1 MREKH
6 KQVAPHLRS
15 LEKLSLFIEEQHLG
29 RVDSREWK
37 QEWADRW
44 VAYADLVAF
53 ASRAIRSD
61 VVVLNNIVRFD
72 RACQIVAA
80 EFPGIRLHRFSD
92 ATFAI
97 ANTFSEAIG
106 FSIALSHS
114 CLALNY
120 EYLQHGNKPFFIHL
134 IVPRITVA
142 WGRVLLLPET
152 LAHEARFSGI
162 DPKNVI
168 AGSAIVRAFYL
179 EKNSAG
185 GLVTLSED
193 GINALRNLNIRGHR
207 GRNTNGLERWIQ
219 SLSDRVALKSGRVFG
234 FRGNALDVPWLLL
247 QPIQN
252 EAGSLWAA
260 MPSDADFAISAYL
273 DVWDKSIREFY
284 SPQNFD
290 APLDVVKHCQA
301 GIRHAVQCYYISH
314 GRVKPSYES
323 LSEVQAKIRQKTT
336 RAAISDALS

>member
-1 MREKH
+1 MPEKH

-15 LEKLSLFIEEQHLG
+15 LQKLSSFIEEKRLG
-29 RVDSREWK
+29 RVDSRERK
-37 QEWADRW
+37 EEWADRW

-53 ASRAIRSD
+53 AARAIRSD

-80 EFPGIRLHRFSD
+80 EFPRVRLHRFSD

-134 IVPRITVA
+134 IVPRITIA

-152 LAHEARFSGI
+152 PAHEAKFSGI

-168 AGSAIVRAFYL
+168 AGSAIVRAFHL

-185 GLVTLSED
+185 GLVT
-193 GINALRNLNIRGHR
+193 
-207 GRNTNGLERWIQ
+207 
-219 SLSDRVALKSGRVFG
+219 
-234 FRGNALDVPWLLL
+234 
-247 QPIQN
+247 
-252 EAGSLWAA
+252 
-260 MPSDADFAISAYL
+260 
-273 DVWDKSIREFY
+273 
-284 SPQNFD
+284 
-290 APLDVVKHCQA
+290 
-301 GIRHAVQCYYISH
+301 
-314 GRVKPSYES
+314 
-323 LSEVQAKIRQKTT
+323 
-336 RAAISDALS
+336 

>member
-1 MREKH
+1 VEAGTKMREKR
-6 KQVAPHLRS
+6 KQVALHLRS
-15 LEKLSLFIEEQHLG
+15 LKKLSSFIEEKQLG
-29 RVDSREWK
+29 RLDSREWK
-37 QEWADRW
+37 EEWADRW
-44 VAYADLVAF
+44 VAYADLIAF
-53 ASRAIRSD
+53 APRAIRSD

-80 EFPGIRLHRFSD
+80 EFQKVRLHRFSD

-134 IVPRITVA
+134 IVPRITIA

-152 LAHEARFSGI
+152 PAHEARFSGI
-162 DPKNVI
+162 DPKNVV
-168 AGSAIVRAFYL
+168 AGSAIVSAFYL

-185 GLVTLSED
+185 GLITLNKK
-193 GINALRNLNIRGHR
+193 GIDELRNLTIRGHR
-207 GRNTNGLERWIQ
+207 GGNTNGLERWIKD
-219 SLSDRVALKSGRVFG
+219 LSNDVALKSGRVFG

-252 EAGSLWAA
+252 DTDSLWAA
-260 MPSDADFAISAYL
+260 LPSDADFAVSAYL
-273 DVWDKSIREFY
+273 NMWDKSIREFY
-284 SPQNFD
+284 SPQSFD
-290 APLDVVKHCQA
+290 APLDVAKHYQA
-301 GIRHAVQCYYISH
+301 AIRHAVHCYSISH
-314 GRVKPSYES
+314 GWVKPSYRS
-323 LSEVQAKIRQKTT
+323 VSEIQAKLKSGQK
-336 RAAISDALS
+336 

>member
-6 KQVAPHLRS
+6 KQVASHLRS
-15 LEKLSLFIEEQHLG
+15 LQQLSSFVEKAQLG
-29 RVDSREWK
+29 RINSREWK
-37 QEWADRW
+37 EQWADRW

-53 ASRAIRSD
+53 AARAIRSD
-61 VVVLNNIVRFD
+61 AVVLNNIVRFD

-80 EFPGIRLHRFSD
+80 EFPRVRLHRFSD

-106 FSIALSHS
+106 FSIALSHC

-120 EYLQHGNKPFFIHL
+120 EYLQHGDKPFFIHL

-142 WGRVLLLPET
+142 WGRVLQLPET
-152 LAHEARFSGI
+152 PAPEARFSGI
-162 DPKNVI
+162 DPRNVI

-185 GLVTLSED
+185 GLVTLNQE
-193 GINALRNLNIRGHR
+193 GIDALRKLTIRGHR
-207 GRNTNGLERWIQ
+207 GRNSNGLERWIKD
-219 SLSDRVALKSGRVFG
+219 LSDGAALNSGRVFG

-260 MPSDADFAISAYL
+260 MPSDADFAISACL

-301 GIRHAVQCYYISH
+301 GIRHAVQCYCISH

-323 LSEVQAKIRQKTT
+323 LSEVQAKIRP
-336 RAAISDALS
+336 R